1 MTNFRTKRV
10 HSSSPGKCFKNRRK
24 STKIGHQ
31 QDSQNQLRF
40 HIICQRGIGFSF
52 NELHYLE
59 KIDFI
64 YKYNIHFTFTSMTI
78 HLLEDPHHVDH
89 SVSTLMSEM
98 SILILNKSNPSTL
111 GTRHEVTLIKSMVS
125 VDITYVDIMTLSV

>member
-1 MTNFRTKRV
+1 
-10 HSSSPGKCFKNRRK
+10 
-24 STKIGHQ
+24 
-31 QDSQNQLRF
+31 
-40 HIICQRGIGFSF
+40 
-52 NELHYLE
+52 
-59 KIDFI
+59 
-64 YKYNIHFTFTSMTI
+64 MTI

>member
-1 MTNFRTKRV
+1 MTKFSTKRIY
-10 HSSSPGKCFKNRRK
+10 SSSPGKCFQNRRK

-40 HIICQRGIGFSF
+40 HIIYQRGIGFSF

-64 YKYNIHFTFTSMTI
+64 YKYNIHFTFTSMPI
-78 HLLEDPHHVDH
+78 HV
-89 SVSTLMSEM
+89 
-98 SILILNKSNPSTL
+98 
-111 GTRHEVTLIKSMVS
+111 
-125 VDITYVDIMTLSV
+125 